1 MQGGGL
7 ARTVGPEHCKHL
19 ARGHREFDVQTPAT
33 TARSCSLLMTGYL
46 VSVPI
51 GVRAPTPS
59 TTSAA
64 TTTSSSDNATAA
76 SGSVTRC
83 R

>member
-1 MQGGGL
+1 MDL
-7 ARTVGPEHCKHL
+7 PAPLGPSTASTSPADTENSTSK
-19 ARGHREFDVQTPAT
+19 RRSAT